1 MVWTSSSAIISAL
14 AAGEI
19 EMVYF
24 LLVTPESIWKTIGQC
39 FGAHS
44 VTGEHLVQ
52 TILSS
57 SLVNVFK
64 CRFYLFFLF
73 AFQVAF
79 GYIQS
84 LILRL
89 LTVYLHPIKPSL
101 YAPV

>member
-24 LLVTPESIWKTIGQC
+24 LLVTPKSIWKTIGQC

-52 TILSS
+52 TILSC

-64 CRFYLFFLF
+64 CRFYLFI
-73 AFQVAF
+73 
-79 GYIQS
+79 Y
-84 LILRL
+84 L
-89 LTVYLHPIKPSL
+89 L
-101 YAPV
+101 